1 MRGWMVF
8 EWMVGCFDAGPG
20 PKRVVGGIEPKQIIE
35 KSEKNEGEIDSL
47 N

>member
-20 PKRVVGGIEPKQIIE
+20 PKSGVGGLESQQILGDY
-35 KSEKNEGEIDSL
+35 EKNEGEVDSL
-47 N
+47 D